1 MLPRLFALL
10 ASAVLAGAAQEQK
23 SVPAPLYPA
32 AKPYKLNWRIDGEL
46 TLPDLDGQEHALFA
60 ANEGKALVIVFW
72 SYRDPVSLAYAK
84 KLAELQAQHAA
95 RATIVLVNPNHDEI
109 VGAGDPL
116 APMRTVVQKE
126 GITLPVLIDRGNAL
140 ADDFQ
145 AKTNAQAFLV
155 DANHILRYHGGID
168 DDPRGQKKHKGIAV
182 QQQLGLALE
191 TVLKGELPQYNW
203 TIPAGRALKRAPK
216 PAPGAGETP
225 R

>member
-1 MLPRLFALL
+1 MLPALL
-10 ASAVLAGAAQEQK
+10 ALLAVASPLTPPQEQK
-23 SVPAPLYPA
+23 SVPPPAYPA

-46 TLPDLDGQEHALFA
+46 TLSDLDGKEHALFA
-60 ANEGKALVIVFW
+60 ANEEKALVIVFW
-72 SYRDPVSLAYAK
+72 SYRDPVSLSYAK

-126 GITLPVLIDRGNAL
+126 GITLPVLIDRGNVL

-168 DDPRGQKKHKGIAV
+168 DDPRGQKKQKGIAV

-191 TVLKGELPQYNW
+191 TVMSGALPQYNW
-203 TIPAGRALKRAPK
+203 TIPAGRALKRAPR
-216 PAPGAGETP
+216 AAAGAGETP